1 MYCYNLHYVSSQ
13 RITDLKMESAADL
26 VAEIERRIVAGEL
39 LPGARLDPVRI
50 AAQNLALA
58 PNTVAAAYRTLAE
71 RGMVT
76 GRGRKG
82 TFVETPTRTHTH
94 LVPEVPVGATDLASG
109 LPDPR
114 LLPDLGPYLAALGGS
129 QTTYGDPSVAPE
141 LASSVGSLL
150 ATEGLPTHSMA
161 VTGGAVDAVERALAT
176 HVRSGDLVAV
186 EDPGWFAIVDLIRT
200 MGLRPVPIPVD
211 REGMV
216 VSALAAVVNDLA
228 AVVIT
233 PRAQNPTGIVTSL
246 RRADELAS
254 LLESRPRVLV
264 VEDDHLGPV
273 GGGTLAAVGPRLERW
288 AFVRSFSKALGPDL
302 RVATVVGDDLTI
314 GRLVG
319 RQIVGPGWVSHIL
332 QRTVA
337 ALLASPGFATLEENA
352 RAAYAQRRELM
363 IGALDRFGLES
374 YGQTGLNVW
383 VPVPD
388 VDLAV
393 REALDRGYAI
403 RSGERFRH
411 QAEPG
416 VRITISMVD
425 ESAADAVAN
434 ALATEPGIGKSRAV

>member
-1 MYCYNLHYVSSQ
+1 MK
-13 RITDLKMESAADL
+13 IESAADL
-26 VAEIERRIVAGEL
+26 VAQIERRIVAGEL
-39 LPGARLDPVRI
+39 LPGARLDPVRT

-82 TFVETPTRTHTH
+82 TFVETPARTHTH
-94 LVPEVPVGATDLASG
+94 LVPEVPPGTIDLASG
-109 LPDPR
+109 LPDPS
-114 LLPDLGPYLAALGGS
+114 LLPDLDPYLAALGGS
-129 QTTYGDPSVAPE
+129 HTTYGDPSVAPE
-141 LASSVGSLL
+141 LAGAVGELL
-150 ATEGLPTHSMA
+150 ASEGLPTHSMA

-176 HVRSGDLVAV
+176 HVRTGDQVAV
-186 EDPGWFAIVDLIRT
+186 EDPGWFAVVDLIRT
-200 MGLRPVPIPVD
+200 MGLRPVPVPVD
-211 REGMV
+211 NEGMV
-216 VSALAAVVNDLA
+216 VSALAEVVDDLA
-228 AVVIT
+228 AVIIT
-233 PRAQNPTGIVTSL
+233 PRAQNPTGTATSS
-246 RRADELAS
+246 RRADDLAT
-254 LLESRPRVLV
+254 LLESRHRVLV

-337 ALLASPGFATLEENA
+337 ALLSASVFTGLEDRA

-363 IGALDRFGLES
+363 VGALDRHGLEV
-374 YGQTGLNVW
+374 YGKTGLNLW

-393 REALDRGYAI
+393 REVLDRGYAI

-411 QAEPG
+411 HAEPG

-425 ESAADAVAN
+425 ESAAAGVAD
-434 ALATEPGIGKSRAV
+434 ALASEPGVRKSRAV